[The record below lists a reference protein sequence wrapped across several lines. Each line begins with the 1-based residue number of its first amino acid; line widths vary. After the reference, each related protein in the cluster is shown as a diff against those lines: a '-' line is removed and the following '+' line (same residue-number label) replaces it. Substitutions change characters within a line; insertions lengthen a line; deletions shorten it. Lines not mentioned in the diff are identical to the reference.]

1 MKISINIYN
10 FILKLLYPI
19 QDNIWKSRRWNLT
32 KTDYV
37 DLSG

>member
-1 MKISINIYN
+1 MKVKKIIYN

-19 QDNIWKSRRWNLT
+19 QDIIWKSRRWNKT